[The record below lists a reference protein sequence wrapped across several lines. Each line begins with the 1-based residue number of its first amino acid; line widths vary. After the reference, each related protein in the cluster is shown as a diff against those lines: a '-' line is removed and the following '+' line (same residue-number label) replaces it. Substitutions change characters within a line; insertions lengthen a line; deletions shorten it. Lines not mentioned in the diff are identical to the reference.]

1 MEVKITNENYESLK
15 NGNEPLVID
24 FWATWCG
31 PCRMIAPIISQL
43 AEEYDGKITVGKCDV
58 EECEDIAVDLGI
70 RNVPTI
76 IFFKGG
82 EIVDKIVGAVN
93 KAKIQEKFEALLQ

>member
-93 KAKIQEKFEALLQ
+93 KAKIQEKFEALLY

>member
-1 MEVKITNENYESLK
+1 MELKITNENFEEQK
-15 NGNEPLVID
+15 NSNKLLVID

-43 AEEYDGKITVGKCDV
+43 AEEYDGKIAVAKCDV
-58 EECEDIAVDLGI
+58 EEAEDVAVELGI

-76 IFFKGG
+76 MFFKDG
-82 EIVDKIVGAVN
+82 ELVDKLVGAAN
-93 KAKIQEKFEALLQ
+93 KTKIQEKFEALLA

>member
-93 KAKIQEKFEALLQ
+93 KAKIQEKFEALL

>member
-1 MEVKITNENYESLK
+1 MEVKRTPENYESLK
-15 NGNEPLVID
+15 NGALPLVID

-31 PCRMIAPIISQL
+31 PCRMIAPIVAQL
-43 AEEYDGKITVGKCDV
+43 AEEYDGKVVIGKCDV

-70 RNVPTI
+70 RNVPTL

-82 EIVDKIVGAVN
+82 EIVDKMVGAAN
-93 KAKIQEKFEALLQ
+93 KAKIQEKIEGLL

>member
-15 NGNEPLVID
+15 QGNEPLVID

-93 KAKIQEKFEALLQ
+93 KAKIQEKFEALL

>member
-1 MEVKITNENYESLK
+1 MEVKITNENYETLK

-43 AEEYDGKITVGKCDV
+43 AEEYDGRITVGKCDV

-76 IFFKGG
+76 VFFKGG
-82 EIVDKIVGAVN
+82 EIVDKVVGAVN
-93 KAKIQEKFEALLQ
+93 KAKIQEKFEALL

>member
-1 MEVKITNENYESLK
+1 MEITVTNENFEELK
-15 NGNEPLVID
+15 NGVLPLVVD

-31 PCRMIAPIISQL
+31 PCRMIGPIISQL
-43 AEEYDGKITVGKCDV
+43 AEEYDGKIAVAKCDV

-76 IFFKGG
+76 LFFKDGNQ
-82 EIVDKIVGAVN
+82 VDKLVGAAN
-93 KAKIQEKFEALLQ
+93 KAKIQEKFEALL

>member
-1 MEVKITNENYESLK
+1 MEVKITNDNYESLK

-93 KAKIQEKFEALLQ
+93 KAKIQEKFEALL

>member
-70 RNVPTI
+70 RKVPTI

-93 KAKIQEKFEALLQ
+93 KAKIQEKFDALL

>member
-1 MEVKITNENYESLK
+1 MEVKITPENYESLK
-15 NGNEPLVID
+15 NGALPLFID

-31 PCRMIAPIISQL
+31 PCRMIAPIVAQL
-43 AEEYDGKITVGKCDV
+43 AEEYDGKVVIGKCDV

-70 RNVPTI
+70 RNVPTL

-82 EIVDKIVGAVN
+82 EIVDKMVGAAN
-93 KAKIQEKFEALLQ
+93 KAKIQEKIEGLL

>member
-1 MEVKITNENYESLK
+1 MEVQVTNENFESLK
-15 NGNEPLVID
+15 SENELLVID

-31 PCRMIAPIISQL
+31 PCRMIGPAISQL

-58 EECEDIAVDLGI
+58 EEGDEVASEFGI

-76 IFFKGG
+76 LFLKNG
-82 EIVDKIVGAVN
+82 EVVDKLVGAAP
-93 KAKIQEKFEALLQ
+93 KAKIKEKFDALLG